1 MAVSNTHD
9 ISVAWPTRAMRI
21 CSTET
26 PFSALS
32 QAFPHSSL
40 GGIHADH
47 IIAKAMVV
55 ASA

>member
-1 MAVSNTHD
+1 
-9 ISVAWPTRAMRI
+9 MRI
-21 CSTET
+21 WTTET
-26 PFSALS
+26 QTWALS
-32 QAFPHSSL
+32 LAFPHSSL